1 MIKIKEWKQ
10 ISEYLKYAK
19 KYRKKIL
26 ILYIS
31 AIGSNIINLFPI
43 YFMGNIINYAVS
55 KQFDNIINTIFLMLI
70 FYVVS
75 TVLSAAETYFS
86 NVLVNS
92 IANDLKESIFNKF
105 TKMTISNISE
115 MGIGNFISVIE
126 NDTSAISNFFIGNIL
141 EAILSFSTAIVS
153 LFFLIKLSNE
163 LTFIAICFIPVIYI
177 GYAIFGK
184 YIKRVSFLLK
194 QKKDCNMTYI
204 NLKYENIKEIKNC
217 CIEDAACGKYSN
229 MIADILKNV
238 IKYSNISMASAIF
251 GMTISSVSEWTII
264 AVGCWEIINGNLM
277 IGNYVSF
284 NGYLQKFMTA
294 VNGLLNINIILQN
307 VVVSSERITRVMKM
321 NEEDY
326 ESGSVIQ
333 KVEGNIEIDN
343 ISCGYNSLN
352 NVIQNLSIKFRKNDI
367 YVIVGTNGSGKT
379 TFFNA
384 IMRFIDINAGKILID
399 GSDIMDINLHS
410 LRSNIAYVQ
419 QGNPSFDGSIKEIFC
434 EVNPTITEQEV
445 AELCALVGISNLIET
460 LPEKYD
466 TVIGREGISLS
477 GGEYRKILI
486 AKSLARKSKILLL
499 DEITSDLDGK
509 AEKEVMEV
517 LKELAHNHTVILIS
531 HRASSIVTIPNICV
545 MDNGRIIATGS
556 HDELLSSCKKYKILV
571 ENQLGD

>member
-1 MIKIKEWKQ
+1 MGVIKMIKIKEWKQ
-10 ISEYLKYAK
+10 ICEYLIYAK
-19 KYRKKIL
+19 KYKKKIL

-43 YFMGNIINYAVS
+43 YFMGNIINCAVD
-55 KQFDNIINTIFLMLI
+55 KQFDKIIKTILVMLI
-70 FYVVS
+70 FFVVS

-92 IANDLKESIFNKF
+92 IANDLKEKIFNKF

-126 NDTSAISNFFIGNIL
+126 NDTDVISNFFIENIL
-141 EAILSFSTAIVS
+141 EAIISFSTAVVS
-153 LFFLIKLSNE
+153 LFFLVKLSKE
-163 LTFIAICFIPVIYI
+163 LTFTAICFLPVIYI

-184 YIKRVSFLLK
+184 YIKKVSFILK
-194 QKKDCNMTYI
+194 QKKDCNMSYI
-204 NLKYENIKEIKNC
+204 NHKYENIKEIKNC
-217 CIEDAACGKYSN
+217 CIEKTTCRKYSN
-229 MIADILKNV
+229 MIADILKSV
-238 IKYSNISMASAIF
+238 IKYSNISMASTIF
-251 GMTISSVSEWTII
+251 GMTISSISEWTII
-264 AVGCWEIINGNLM
+264 AIGCWKIINGNLM

-294 VNGLLNINIILQN
+294 VNGLLNMNIIIQN
-307 VVVSSERITRVMKM
+307 TIVSSERITRIMKM
-321 NEEDY
+321 NEENY
-326 ESGSVIQ
+326 EVGFAIQ
-333 KVEGNIEIDN
+333 EVGGDIEIDN
-343 ISCGYNSLN
+343 LSCGYNTLN
-352 NVIQNLSIKFRKNDI
+352 NVIQNLSVQFRKNDI

-384 IMRFIDINAGKILID
+384 IMRFIDIGTGKILID
-399 GSDIMDINLHS
+399 GLDIMDINLHS

-419 QGNPSFDGSIKEIFC
+419 QGNPSFDGSIKEIFL
-434 EVNPTITEQEV
+434 EVNPAITEQEI
-445 AELCALVGISNLIET
+445 AELCASVGVSNLIDT

-466 TVIGREGISLS
+466 TVIGREGMSLS

-517 LKELAHNHTVILIS
+517 LKELAHNHTIILIS

-556 HDELLSSCKKYKILV
+556 H
-571 ENQLGD
+571 

>member
-10 ISEYLKYAK
+10 ICEYLIYAK
-19 KYRKKIL
+19 KYKKKIL

-43 YFMGNIINYAVS
+43 YFMGNIINYAVG
-55 KQFDNIINTIFLMLI
+55 KQFDKIINTILVMLTSFI
-70 FYVVS
+70 VS
-75 TVLSAAETYFS
+75 TVLSATETYYS
-86 NVLVNS
+86 NVLVNC
-92 IANDLKESIFNKF
+92 IANDLKENIFNKF
-105 TKMTISNISE
+105 TRMTISDIFE

-126 NDTSAISNFFIGNIL
+126 NDPGVISNLFIENIL
-141 EAILSFSTAIVS
+141 EAIISFFTAIVS
-153 LFFLIKLSNE
+153 LFFLVKLSKQ

-184 YIKRVSFLLK
+184 YIKKVSFMLK

-204 NLKYENIKEIKNC
+204 NHKYENIKEIKNC
-217 CIEDAACGKYSN
+217 CTEETTCRKYSN
-229 MIADILKNV
+229 MIADILKSV
-238 IKYSNISMASAIF
+238 IKYSNISMASTIF
-251 GMTISSVSEWTII
+251 GMTISSISEWTII
-264 AVGCWEIINGNLM
+264 AVGCWEIINGKLM

-294 VNGLLNINIILQN
+294 VNGLLNMNIILQN
-307 VVVSSERITRVMKM
+307 AIVSSERITRIMKM
-321 NEEDY
+321 NEEKY
-326 ESGSVIQ
+326 ELGSTIQ
-333 KVEGNIEIDN
+333 EVEGDIEIDN
-343 ISCGYNSLN
+343 MSCGYNTLN
-352 NVIQNLSIKFRKNDI
+352 NVIQNLSIQFRKNDI

-384 IMRFIDINAGKILID
+384 IMRFIDINAGKILLD
-399 GSDIMDINLHS
+399 GLDIMGINLYS

-419 QGNPSFDGSIKEIFC
+419 QGNPSFDGSIKDIFG
-434 EVNPTITEQEV
+434 EVNPEITEQEIV
-445 AELCALVGISNLIET
+445 ELCTSVGISNLIDT

-517 LKELAHNHTVILIS
+517 LRELAHNHTIILIS

-556 HDELLSSCKKYKILV
+556 HEELLNSCKKYKILV
-571 ENQLGD
+571 ENQLGN